1 MLLGGDGLADGVLKQ
16 VEELP
21 LGEQAEVALPLGQDG
36 PGFLLLVAHS
46 GRSPGAVVLAAHHQ
60 KVGFPGD
67 GSFDDGPH
75 VHGPLHGLP
84 PVYGQFPGEHQGLL
98 VEGVAGVEE
107 GDLRANLF
115 GVDIGPVPGA
125 GARFPPPGER
135 SSGAD
140 WQDQV
145 GQLLDA
151 DVGLGE
157 AELPQV
163 QAVVGLDTGDGDL
176 SAGHSVTLGVVVVGQ
191 VNAQAL
197 GTGGQVFP
205 PRDQVPGHGDAVDV
219 FEVGVLADIGVPIGG
234 QGGLDHRHIK
244 PGVVGDER
252 LASQHRVEFLPDGE
266 KVRGVLRVLGID
278 AVDVD
283 VPLGVLVARGL
294 DEAMGCGHH
303 FQAHHESQTHG
314 AGAVGGAGGGFKVDG
329 HEINMLVGGE
339 RKRRLAAN
347 LHGNHSDRWQVAKQ
361 KRVPKILPYYSI
373 LRADVKVS
381 TGDFPCGVDRTE
393 KEIVEISEKM

>member
-1 MLLGGDGLADGVLKQ
+1 MVGVKKGHLGTDLLGVDVG
-16 VEELP
+16 
-21 LGEQAEVALPLGQDG
+21 
-36 PGFLLLVAHS
+36 
-46 GRSPGAVVLAAHHQ
+46 VVL
-60 KVGFPGD
+60 
-67 GSFDDGPH
+67 
-75 VHGPLHGLP
+75 
-84 PVYGQFPGEHQGLL
+84 
-98 VEGVAGVEE
+98 
-107 GDLRANLF
+107 
-115 GVDIGPVPGA
+115 
-125 GARFPPPGER
+125 GARPGVPPPGHR
-135 SSGAD
+135 RGGAD
-140 WQDQV
+140 GEDQIR
-145 GQLLDA
+145 QLLDA

-157 AELPQV
+157 AELPQI
-163 QAVVGLDTGDGDL
+163 QAVVGLNAGDGNL
-176 SAGHSVTLGVVVVGQ
+176 STGHSVTLGVVVVGKFHPQ
-191 VNAQAL
+191 TL
-197 GTGGQVFP
+197 GAGGQIFP
-205 PRDQVPGHGDAVDV
+205 AGDQVPGHGDAVDV
-219 FEVGVLADIGVPIGG
+219 FEVGVLLHVGVAVGG
-234 QGGLDHRHIK
+234 QGSFDHRHVK
-244 PGVVGDER
+244 PGVVGDEG
-252 LASQHRVEFLPDGE
+252 LACQHGVEFLPDGE
-266 KVRGVLRVLGID
+266 KVRGVLRVLGVD

-314 AGAVGGAGGGFKVDG
+314 AGAVGVAGGGFKVDG